1 MRIITHGILPLF
13 LLGGPSALFG
23 VPAPKIIP
31 RAEWQALEARPFR
44 EQKPVRF
51 TIHHSAVHFTKERDA
66 ATHIKNIQ
74 TWGMGEA
81 RNWTDIPY
89 HFIIDPKGT
98 IFEGRNLLVEGE
110 SNTNYDTSG
119 HVQINL
125 LGNFE
130 EQEPTAEQLQS
141 AVALIAW
148 LSHRHGI
155 PTGTIKAHKDFAPTL
170 CPGKNLY
177 RLVENGW
184 FQRKADQLL
193 QSHHPSPREKTK
205 R

>member
-1 MRIITHGILPLF
+1 MVIMKPTLLRLMAVLGLLAPAALCAVPKPDIITR
-13 LLGGPSALFG
+13 S
-23 VPAPKIIP
+23 
-31 RAEWQALEARPFR
+31 EWGALEARPYR
-44 EQKPVRF
+44 EQTPARF

-74 TWGMGEA
+74 TWGMGDA

-89 HFIIDPKGT
+89 HFIIDPNGK

-110 SNTNYDTSG
+110 SNTDYDTSG

-130 EQEPTAEQLQS
+130 EQEPTAEQLRA
-141 AVALIAW
+141 AVALMAW
-148 LSHRHGI
+148 LSRQHGI
-155 PTGTIKAHKDFAPTL
+155 PTDTIKTHRDFASTL

-177 RLVENGW
+177 RLVENGF
-184 FQRKADQLL
+184 FQKEAAKLTRPAK
-193 QSHHPSPREKTK
+193 
-205 R
+205 